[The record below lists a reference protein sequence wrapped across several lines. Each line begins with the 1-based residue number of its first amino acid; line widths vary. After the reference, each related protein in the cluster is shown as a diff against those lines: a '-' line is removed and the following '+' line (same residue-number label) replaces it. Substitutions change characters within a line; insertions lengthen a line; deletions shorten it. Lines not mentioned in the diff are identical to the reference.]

1 MMVEDDGN
9 GIDESEYQNIFQP
22 FYRIDTART
31 RETGGI
37 GLGLAIV
44 FNTVQQHQGY
54 ISAQKSELGGLSIE
68 IRLPLWFD

>member
-1 MMVEDDGN
+1 MMVMVSMKVS
-9 GIDESEYQNIFQP
+9 I
-22 FYRIDTART
+22 RIYSNHFIVLIPHVT
-31 RETGGI
+31 RESGGI